1 MRDFEN
7 NGGHMMFGGM
17 RADEIAKTFGT
28 PVYVT
33 DENLLRENYRTIYNV
48 FSKYMRTRVHYACKA
63 NSSLAILK
71 ILEQE
76 GSCIDA
82 VSVGEVLTCMKAGFN
97 ASRILYTGTS
107 VSTQELNEVAKLK
120 VPINIDSVSELERLA
135 KIDTSIDISFRIT
148 PGVGSGHCDKVAT
161 GSEGSKFGIP
171 LDIAVETYGKALDL
185 GFRPKGIHAHIGSGG
200 YTSEPFMEA
209 VSILA
214 EKANEIEDEFGLKLE
229 YINMGGGF
237 NVPYKPNEPEM
248 DVEEIASAVTDII
261 LNETSVRTIA
271 LEPGRYIV
279 CDTTLLLTRCNDVKR
294 TGVKNYIGV
303 DAGFNTLIRPAF
315 YDSYHHVAI
324 ANKFNKACEGKY
336 DVVGPIC
343 ETGDHIARDRA
354 LPNPEE
360 GDIVAV
366 YNAGAYAFAMS
377 STYNSRP
384 RCREVLVN
392 NGKTE
397 LIRDNE
403 TMDDLWRHQVI
414 PKRLSLR

>member
-1 MRDFEN
+1 MREFEN
-7 NGGHMMFGGM
+7 SGGHMIFGGM
-17 RADEIAKTFGT
+17 RADEIAKKYGT

-33 DENLLRENYRTIYNV
+33 DEDLLRANYRSVHNA
-48 FSKYMRTRVHYACKA
+48 FSKYMDTRVHYACKA

-76 GSCIDA
+76 GSYIDA
-82 VSVGEVLTCMKAGFN
+82 VSVGEVITCMKAGFD

-107 VSTQELNEVAKLK
+107 VSTHELNEVAKLK
-120 VPINIDSVSELERLA
+120 VPINIDSASELERLA
-135 KIDTSIDISFRIT
+135 KIDTGMDISVRIT
-148 PGVGSGHCDKVAT
+148 PGVGSGHCDKVVT
-161 GSEGSKFGIP
+161 GAEGSKFGIP
-171 LDIAVETYGKALDL
+171 MDAAVETYGRALDL
-185 GFRPKGIHAHIGSGG
+185 GFKPKGIHAHIGSGG
-200 YTSEPFMEA
+200 YTAEPFMES
-209 VSILA
+209 VSVLI
-214 EKANEIEDEFGLKLE
+214 EKTNEIKDELGLELQ

-237 NVPYKPNEPEM
+237 KVPYKPNEPEM
-248 DVEEIASAVTDII
+248 DVEEIASAVTDMI
-261 LNETSVRTIA
+261 LDETSVRTIA

-279 CDTTLLLTRCNDVKR
+279 CDTTILLTRCNDVKL
-294 TGVKNYIGV
+294 TGIKNYIGV

-315 YDSYHHVAI
+315 YGSYHHVAI

-343 ETGDHIARDRA
+343 ESGDHIARDRA
-354 LPNPEE
+354 LPAPEE
-360 GDIVAV
+360 GDIIAV
-366 YNAGAYAFAMS
+366 YNAGAYAFSMS

-403 TMDDLWRHQVI
+403 TMEDLLRHQVI
-414 PKRLSLR
+414 PKRLL

>member
-1 MRDFEN
+1 MREFEN
-7 NGGHMMFGGM
+7 SGGHMMFGGM
-17 RADEIAKTFGT
+17 RAEDIAKKFGT

-33 DENLLRENYRTIYNV
+33 DENLLRQNYRKIYGT
-48 FSKYMRTRVHYACKA
+48 FSKYMDTHVHYACKA
-63 NSSLAILK
+63 NSSLAVLK

-76 GSCIDA
+76 GSLIDA
-82 VSVGEVLTCMKAGFN
+82 VSIGEVLTCMRAGFD

-107 VSTQELNEVAKLK
+107 VSTKELTEVASLK

-135 KIDTSIDISFRIT
+135 KIDTDIDISIRVT
-148 PGVGSGHCDKVAT
+148 PGVGSGHCDKVVT

-171 LDIAVETYGKALDL
+171 IDAAVEAYGKAMAL
-185 GFRPKGIHAHIGSGG
+185 GFTPKGIHAHIGSGG
-200 YTSEPFMEA
+200 YTAEPFMES
-209 VSILA
+209 VSVLT
-214 EKANEIEDEFGLKLE
+214 EKTNEIKDELGLDLE
-229 YINMGGGF
+229 YVNMGGGF
-237 NVPYKPNEPEM
+237 NVPYRPNEPEM
-248 DVEEIASAVTDII
+248 DIEEIASVVTDMI
-261 LNETSVRTIA
+261 LNETSVKTIA

-294 TGVKNYIGV
+294 TGTKNYIGV

-315 YDSYHHVAI
+315 YGSYHHVAI

-343 ETGDHIARDRA
+343 ESGDHIAKGRA
-354 LPNPEE
+354 LPTPEE
-360 GDIVAV
+360 GDIIAV
-366 YNAGAYAFAMS
+366 YNAGAYAFSMS

-392 NGKTE
+392 NGKAE

-403 TMDDLWRHQVI
+403 TIEDLWRHQII
-414 PKRLSLR
+414 PKRLS

>member
-1 MRDFEN
+1 MREFEN
-7 NGGHMMFGGM
+7 NEGHMVFGGM
-17 RADEIAKTFGT
+17 RASDIAKKFGT
-28 PVYVT
+28 PVYAT
-33 DENLLRENYRTIYNV
+33 DENLLRQNYRTIYNT
-48 FSKYMRTRVHYACKA
+48 FSKYMDTRVHYACKA

-76 GSCIDA
+76 GSYTDA
-82 VSVGEVLTCMKAGFN
+82 VSIGEVITCMRAGFD

-107 VSTQELNEVAKLK
+107 VSTKELEEVASLK

-135 KIDTSIDISFRIT
+135 KIDTGIDISVRIT
-148 PGVGSGHCDKVAT
+148 PGVGSGHCDKVVT

-171 LDIAVETYGKALDL
+171 IDIAIDVYGKALDL

-200 YTSEPFMEA
+200 YTAEPFMES
-209 VSILA
+209 VSVLID
-214 EKANEIEDEFGLKLE
+214 KTNEIKDELGIELE

-237 NVPYKPNEPEM
+237 NVPYRPNEQEM
-248 DVEEIASAVTDII
+248 DVDEIASVVTDMI
-261 LNETSVRTIA
+261 LDETSVKTIA
-271 LEPGRYIV
+271 IEPGRYIV

-294 TGVKNYIGV
+294 NGTTNYIGV
-303 DAGFNTLIRPAF
+303 DAGFNTRIRPAV
-315 YDSYHHVAI
+315 YGSYHHVAI

-343 ETGDHIARDRA
+343 ESGDHIARDRA
-354 LPNPEE
+354 LPTPEE
-360 GDIVAV
+360 GDIIAV
-366 YNAGAYAFAMS
+366 YNAGAYAMSMS

-392 NGKTE
+392 NGKAE

-403 TMDDLWRHQVI
+403 TVEDLWRHQII
-414 PKRLSLR
+414 PKRLS